1 MASSRQEESMRAGS
15 VWNVGCLTLLMLGF
29 AIELASCSSSGGG
42 ASPGTA
48 GTSGG
53 AGTTGS
59 GGGGHAGSGGGAAGQ
74 GGSAGSAAGSAGV
87 AGSGG
92 AAGAGGSAGGA
103 AWALTSP
110 DFASG
115 AAMPSQ
121 FTCDGHDFA
130 SG

>member
-15 VWNVGCLTLLMLGF
+15 VWNVGCRTLLMLGF

-59 GGGGHAGSGGGAAGQ
+59 GGGGHAGSGGGAA
-74 GGSAGSAAGSAGV
+74 
-87 AGSGG
+87 
-92 AAGAGGSAGGA
+92 
-103 AWALTSP
+103 WALTSP

-130 SG
+130 SRDNPELDWTAGPAGTKS